1 MFMKKS
7 ITILTLACLL
17 IGSKATAQINKE
29 YFFARGTNEL
39 LEHRYAAA
47 IGHFNVLIKVD
58 TTLYD
63 AYFRRAI
70 AKYNLSDYLGALGDF
85 NKAIRLNP
93 VFTYAYFYRAIT
105 HNSMGDYSAALR
117 DLEEANSLRPELP
130 GVYYTRA
137 LSYFFMQQFGRAI
150 EDFDRFL
157 HYEPREPEG
166 YVNRGTCKLFLQ
178 DTIGALTDYNR
189 AIAINAHDPEGYSRR
204 GRVHAMQGKNSDA
217 LRDFDMAVKLDSS
230 SAISYYYRAIAHYND
245 KNIGAALSDFDRVLS
260 LDPYNALTL
269 YNRALMLSQTGD
281 YDRAI
286 DSYTQA
292 ADINPGNVLIY
303 YNRAAVFLEKNMP
316 RQAIDDYTKAIELY
330 PDFANAYLNRAYAKR
345 LRNDMRGAAK
355 DHEVA
360 MKKIAEHQNKLAA
373 DSSSLYAFADTS
385 QKFNQ
390 LVAFDADFGNK
401 NFSGD
406 QLQYRRV
413 DITLLPLFR
422 LAVGVA
428 DAVRSFDRSYFSPGL
443 EAFRRI
449 APQLAIAVVN
459 GKPTRTPERMR
470 QLLEQSE
477 HTIDSLHS
485 SSIGYFAKAS
495 LLEEQNQYTGSLS
508 HYKQALNMDKGSAFY
523 LFNLSVAQSDMVDF
537 ISSIDNN
544 AQVIELD
551 GNTTTTGSVKNKSAA
566 AMTYSYDEAI
576 GDLRQCLAQQPDF
589 AYAHYNLA
597 NLLCSSNQMPEA
609 IDSYSRAIALHPAL
623 GEAYYNRGLV
633 QLYLRDTEKGCLDI
647 SKSGELGVKEAYN
660 VIKRFCGRK

>member
-1 MFMKKS
+1 MKKA
-7 ITILTLACLL
+7 IALLTLACLL
-17 IGSKATAQINKE
+17 LGGKATAQINKE

-39 LEHRYAAA
+39 IEHRYAAA
-47 IGHFNVLIKVD
+47 IGYFNVLIKVD

-70 AKYNLSDYLGALGDF
+70 AKYSLSDYLGAMGDF
-85 NKAIRLNP
+85 NKAIQLNP

-150 EDFDRFL
+150 ENFDRFL
-157 HYEPREPEG
+157 RYEPREPDG
-166 YVNRGTCKLFLQ
+166 YVNRGTCKLFLK
-178 DTIGALTDYNR
+178 DTAGALNDYNR

-204 GRVHAMQGKNSDA
+204 GRVHAMQGKNSEA

-230 SAISYYYRAIAHYND
+230 SAISYYYRAIARYND
-245 KNIGAALSDFDRVLS
+245 NNLTAALNDFDKVLE

-292 ADINPGNVLIY
+292 ADINPANVLIY

-345 LRNDMRGAAK
+345 LRNDMRGAAQ
-355 DHEVA
+355 DHAVA
-360 MKKIAEHQNKLAA
+360 MKKIAEHQSKLAS
-373 DSSSLYAFADTS
+373 DSGSLYAFADTS

-422 LAVGVA
+422 LAVGMA
-428 DAVRSFDRSYFSPGL
+428 EATISYDRSYFNAGL
-443 EAFRRI
+443 ETFRRL
-449 APQLAIAVVN
+449 APQLAISVVC
-459 GKPTRTPERMR
+459 GKPARTSERMS

-477 HTIDSLHS
+477 RTIDSLHG

-508 HYKQALNMDKGSAFY
+508 HYKQALNMDKGNAFY

-544 AQVIELD
+544 AQIIELD
-551 GNTTTTGSVKNKSAA
+551 GSSTTGSHKSKPATA
-566 AMTYSYDEAI
+566 TSAYSYDEAI
-576 GDLRQCLAQQPDF
+576 DDLRQCLVRQPDF
-589 AYAHYNLA
+589 AHAHYNLG
-597 NLLCSSNQMPEA
+597 NLLCSANHMPEA
-609 IDSYSRAIALHPAL
+609 IDSYSRAIALYPAL